1 MKDTKVPLREASSL
15 SYSPLT
21 SLRTYGYIY
30 TANCLLTSGPCW
42 VHTIYSFKKQ
52 IHFLLHPRIMMVEK
66 GMVRIHRLF
75 PGSALLTVFCAQV
88 SSAHLNQNMGPE
100 TKSFK
105 TQAIGSPCRY
115 LRMVPP
121 KAQGEITFFSLLILL
136 HQAMLSWLITTKE
149 WCQQDSRIESHDN
162 HSLTEMLI

>member
-121 KAQGEITFFSLLILL
+121 KAQGEITFFYLLILL
-136 HQAMLSWLITTKE
+136 HQAMLSWLITTK
-149 WCQQDSRIESHDN
+149 DSRIESHDN